1 MSGWPSAP
9 VVYEIDTWPWLQ
21 QLSER
26 RGAPVTL
33 EDVTAQEWDDTVP
46 PGIDAVWLMGV
57 WERSPAGLAI
67 ARAND
72 ELQQSFH
79 AALPDLE
86 DGDIVGSPYCV
97 RRYVADE
104 RLGGPRGLAAARAE
118 LARRGLKLVLDYVPN
133 HVAPDNPAVTER
145 PEIFVQGTRDDLA
158 AAPASWLEVGGR
170 VLAHGRDPY
179 FPAWPDVVQL
189 DAFSPAMRDA
199 TGDVLRA
206 IGEQCDG
213 VRCDMAMLLT
223 NDVFGKTWGA
233 YVGAPPAEEFW
244 PAVIGRVRSR
254 HPDLVLIAEAYWEM
268 EWTLQQQGFD
278 FCYDKRLYDRLVD
291 GDADGVRLH
300 LTAGLDYQRRLVR
313 FIENHDEPRAASVF
327 PPGKDRAAAVVVAT
341 LPGATLWHDG
351 ELTGRR
357 VHLPVFLGR
366 RPVEDVDHELLEF
379 HQRLLSAVGG
389 AGLRDGDWS
398 LLECGGWPDNPSYG
412 GLVAWAWH
420 EGVPH
425 HVVVVNLSGHPA
437 QGRVPMPWAPLRGRY
452 WRLHDLVADDTF
464 DRDGDELVAPG
475 LYVDLPAWGFHV
487 LAVEPEPRAS

>member
-1 MSGWPSAP
+1 MSGWPATP
-9 VVYEIDTWPWLQ
+9 AIYEIDTWPWLTGVA
-21 QLSER
+21 R
-26 RGAPVTL
+26 RAGRAVTL
-33 EDVTAQEWDDTVP
+33 ADVPGEIWDEVAS
-46 PGIDAVWLMGV
+46 PGLDAVWLMGV
-57 WERSPAGLAI
+57 WERSPAGLAV
-67 ARAND
+67 AQANEGLQRA
-72 ELQQSFH
+72 FRG
-79 AALPDLE
+79 ALPDLQPA
-86 DGDIVGSPYCV
+86 DVVGSPYCV
-97 RRYVADE
+97 RRYRVDD
-104 RLGGPRGLAAARAE
+104 RLGGPAGLAVAREELRKRGLR
-118 LARRGLKLVLDYVPN
+118 LILDYVPN
-133 HVAPDNPAVTER
+133 HVAPDHPAVLAH
-145 PEIFVQGTRDDLA
+145 PDWFVQGTEDGFEA
-158 AAPASWLEVGGR
+158 GGR
-170 VLAHGRDPY
+170 IIAHGRDPY
-179 FPAWPDVVQL
+179 FPPWPDVVQL

-233 YVGAPPAEEFW
+233 YVGAPPADEFW

-313 FIENHDEPRAASVF
+313 FIENHDEPRAAAVF

-366 RPVEDVDHELLEF
+366 GPVEDVDHELLEF

-398 LLECGGWPDNPSYG
+398 LLECGGWADNPSYR

-437 QGRVPMPWAPLRGRY
+437 QGRVPMPWAPLRGRS
-452 WRLHDLVADDTF
+452 WRLRDLVADDTF